1 MYVTPT
7 CPQPLPASSVRIAIN
22 TLVIAEIRHA
32 RHSCRKDILFILW
45 RGEMM
50 SADMDIIIIMNYE
63 WINVLAMSILFN
75 PLMQERI
82 HI

>member
-1 MYVTPT
+1 
-7 CPQPLPASSVRIAIN
+7 
-22 TLVIAEIRHA
+22 
-32 RHSCRKDILFILW
+32 
-45 RGEMM
+45 MM